1 MNALI
6 TRITKENFEQE
17 VILSMQPVLID
28 FWADWCAPCR
38 AVAPVVDE
46 IAKEYEGE
54 FKVVKVNTDE
64 EPELADQFQ
73 ITSIPTILLYSQEN
87 EIGRMLG
94 AHPKENIE
102 AFINEH
108 II

>member
-1 MNALI
+1 MA
-6 TRITKENFEQE
+6 EPFEATEANWDEQ
-17 VILSMQPVLID
+17 VLKSDLPVLVD

-73 ITSIPTILLYSQEN
+73 ITSIPTLLLYSQEN

-102 AFINEH
+102 AFISEH